1 MTKSY
6 IEGIGEIHIKRNPGS
21 RLIRLRI
28 DPEIGIL
35 LIIPSNTPE
44 QEALKFVSSK
54 AAWIKKSLAR
64 RNAIK
69 NSLTIFKESTPFKTR
84 QHGLYL
90 EKHAKSTIKSMV
102 WQDKI
107 IVWFPEFAD
116 VEDQR
121 IQRVIRKA
129 IVQAWRIEA
138 LNYLPARAEQLA
150 TKHSFT
156 YNRLSVKNA
165 KTRWGSCSA
174 QNNINLNLQ
183 LMRLPDHL
191 IDYVILHELVH
202 TVEKNHQKSFW
213 SRLEKVMTHARKYDK
228 ELNKYDLKYW

>member
-1 MTKSY
+1 VTKY
-6 IEGIGEIHIKRNPGS
+6 FLEGIGEINIKRNSGS

-28 DPEIGIL
+28 DPEVGII
-35 LIIPSNTPE
+35 LIIPEHTLE
-44 QEALKFVSSK
+44 KEALKFAASK
-54 AAWIKKSLAR
+54 SAWIKKSMAR

-69 NSLTIFKESTPFKTR
+69 NSLTIFKETTQFRTR
-84 QHGLYL
+84 QHCLYF

-107 IVWFPEFAD
+107 MVWFPEFANI
-116 VEDQR
+116 EDQR
-121 IQRVIRKA
+121 VQKIIRRA
-129 IVQAWRIEA
+129 IEQAWRIEA
-138 LNYLPARAEQLA
+138 LRYLPVRTQQLA
-150 TKHSFT
+150 SKFKFN
-156 YNRLSVKNA
+156 YNRISIKNA

-174 QNNINLNLQ
+174 ENNINLNLQ

-213 SRLEKVMTHARKYDK
+213 KKLEQVLEGAIAFDK
-228 ELNKYDLKYW
+228 ELNKYDLRYW